1 MPGDAGRP
9 VVVVAE
15 TTFGKG
21 VSFMEG
27 QIRWHYMPMSDAEH
41 AQARREVDQAPC
53 VARSSEP

>member
-27 QIRWHYMPMSDAEH
+27 QIRWHYMPMTDADFT
-41 AQARREVDQAPC
+41 QALKEVDQASC
-53 VARSSEP
+53 VVPSSAS